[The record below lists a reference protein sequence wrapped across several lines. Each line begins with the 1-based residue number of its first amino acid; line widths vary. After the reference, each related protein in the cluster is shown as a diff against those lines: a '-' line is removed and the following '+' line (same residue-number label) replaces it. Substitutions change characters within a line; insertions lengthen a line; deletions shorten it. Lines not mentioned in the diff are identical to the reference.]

1 MKRGMPKSTTFF
13 VPKATNLQV
22 FDYKGSVIRTTNIGN
37 SRFWKLSDVCSIIGV
52 KTLEVSKKLTLNE
65 KHYLAIPHLKGGHRT
80 IFISDMTLDKILKEA
95 ENYYPEAGNIK
106 NWLEVSKPVSRPI
119 TDLSVP
125 KVSKVSK
132 PQAVKTDLSIQ
143 ASLQKAQMLI
153 RIAEHKVVPQ
163 EEQFRLLDLATQ
175 ELMKIGVDPSQI
187 NQKFS
192 LTTPTNEEDLMK
204 LPEVVGVITEKQ
216 TLNFKGCLITF
227 FPAELMAE
235 KWRSPNDKFTAKDFS
250 DVADEN
256 SYKTPKFGFWQKVMT
271 PQGEAREFM
280 YIDGTIIEYIFRRR
294 HLAA

>member
-1 MKRGMPKSTTFF
+1 MKRGMPKSETMFT
-13 VPKATNLQV
+13 PKATNLQV
-22 FDYKGSVIRTTNIGN
+22 FDYKGKAIRVSFIGN
-37 SRFWKLSDVCSIIGV
+37 KRLWNMRDVCNSIDVQFIRVSHTLTFDEKYYLGV
-52 KTLEVSKKLTLNE
+52 S
-65 KHYLAIPHLKGGHRT
+65 HFGGGHKML
-80 IFISDMTLDKILKEA
+80 FISDETLNKILHSAKDL
-95 ENYYPEAGNIK
+95 YPEAVSFAK
-106 NWLEVSKPVSRPI
+106 WLLSKPVPRPV
-119 TDLSVP
+119 TDLP
-125 KVSKVSK
+125 VSKVSK

-153 RIAEHKVVPQ
+153 RIAEHKAVPQ
-163 EEQFRLLDLATQ
+163 NEQIWLLDLAVK
-175 ELMKIGVDPSQI
+175 ELTGIGVDTSQI

-192 LTTPTNEEDLMK
+192 LTTTPTNEEDLMK